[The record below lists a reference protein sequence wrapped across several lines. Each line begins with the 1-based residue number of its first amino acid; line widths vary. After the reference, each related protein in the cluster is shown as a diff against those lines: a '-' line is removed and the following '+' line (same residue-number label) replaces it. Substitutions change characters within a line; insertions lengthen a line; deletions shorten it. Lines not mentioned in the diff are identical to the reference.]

1 MCVLVGAI
9 WECHKLCVNV
19 CVCSCWDCCDLGKT
33 TCQLNKQ
40 PKDGVNDNIYNKEKK
55 NLQSIV
61 MIIKRND
68 VEHFDFSYHCN
79 ATQSWNIVW
88 NIIFQ
93 TGLHRLEGRN
103 YLQLGMQQQQQ
114 KKMYCFWYNRKLC
127 VIFSKNIQDFFFEK
141 YINFGICYYT
151 ITTRAETMLHLT
163 VL

>member
-1 MCVLVGAI
+1 M
-9 WECHKLCVNV
+9 
-19 CVCSCWDCCDLGKT
+19 
-33 TCQLNKQ
+33 
-40 PKDGVNDNIYNKEKK
+40 
-55 NLQSIV
+55 
-61 MIIKRND
+61 MIIKQND
-68 VEHFDFSYHCN
+68 VEHFDYSYHCN

-114 KKMYCFWYNRKLC
+114 QKMYCFWYNRKLC

-151 ITTRAETMLHLT
+151 ITTMAETMLHLT

>member
-1 MCVLVGAI
+1 M
-9 WECHKLCVNV
+9 
-19 CVCSCWDCCDLGKT
+19 
-33 TCQLNKQ
+33 
-40 PKDGVNDNIYNKEKK
+40 NDNIYNKEKK

-114 KKMYCFWYNRKLC
+114 KKCI
-127 VIFSKNIQDFFFEK
+127 V
-141 YINFGICYYT
+141 FGITENSASYSPN
-151 ITTRAETMLHLT
+151 IFKIFFLKSI
-163 VL
+163 